1 MRVGNQGL
9 NNERYKIMTL
19 DDEKGIVDALK
30 VVLAKPQYDITG
42 VTEPLEAIEILK
54 KEHFDLLV
62 VDFMMMP
69 LHGDQVVEEVRKF
82 DQTIHIILLTGQKD
96 LAPPLGTVQR
106 LEIQG
111 YCEKSEKFEQLIL
124 MVEAGI
130 KAVNQTRALSRMNK
144 KLENSYIETI
154 QVIRQAVEAKDPYT
168 RGHSDRVAEYSVLI
182 AKKLGLSEKDIDT
195 IRIGGLF
202 HDIGKIGVP
211 DVILRKT
218 EKLTNEEFNEIKKHP
233 STGASI
239 LAQAS
244 IFQNIVPI
252 VKYHHERYDGN
263 GYPEKLSGENIPFFA
278 RIAAVADTF
287 DAMTSRRTYRDA
299 LDLDIV
305 KEEIRKCKGS
315 QFDPQIAD
323 IFLDIIENDYD
334 KIQQIKEKYIG

>member
-1 MRVGNQGL
+1 
-9 NNERYKIMTL
+9 
-19 DDEKGIVDALK
+19 
-30 VVLAKPQYDITG
+30 
-42 VTEPLEAIEILK
+42 
-54 KEHFDLLV
+54 
-62 VDFMMMP
+62 
-69 LHGDQVVEEVRKF
+69 
-82 DQTIHIILLTGQKD
+82 
-96 LAPPLGTVQR
+96 
-106 LEIQG
+106 
-111 YCEKSEKFEQLIL
+111 

-252 VKYHHERYDGN
+252 VKHHHERYDGN